1 VKQAERET
9 QSARRRGRYLH
20 NTQQTNIY
28 VELKIP
34 ALQLPLDLRGHRAV
48 EFQLDFL
55 QYLTQIQNFK
65 NTVFN
70 LLGYLPCQTV

>member
-1 VKQAERET
+1 MKPNQPVADAAT
-9 QSARRRGRYLH
+9 YTTH

-28 VELKIP
+28 AELKIP
-34 ALQLPLDLRGHRAV
+34 ALQLPLNLRGHRAE

-55 QYLTQIQNFK
+55 QCLIQVRHFK
-65 NTVFN
+65 NTVLH